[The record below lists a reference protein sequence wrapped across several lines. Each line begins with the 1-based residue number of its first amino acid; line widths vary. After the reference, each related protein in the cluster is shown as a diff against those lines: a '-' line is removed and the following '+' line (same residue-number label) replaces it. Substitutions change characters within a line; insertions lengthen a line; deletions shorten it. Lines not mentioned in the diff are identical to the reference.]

1 MSYSYDCSDTD
12 FKVKAG
18 GTAGVTIT
26 CGGIIA
32 EDDSYGGFNVTF
44 SISTANAG
52 LYHVHFNGNGK
63 GKRAELPGKVNVVR
77 YKSSSSDAGG
87 NNIIKFFQD
96 NSDNTRKTLSQ
107 LAHDCGTK
115 YPNHQRLL
123 SALAAAWTTWKAG

>member
-1 MSYSYDCSDTD
+1 MSYSFDCSDTD

-18 GTAGVTIT
+18 GAAGVTIT

-44 SISTANAG
+44 SISTKNAG
-52 LYHVHFNGNGK
+52 LYHVHFNGNGN
-63 GKRAELPGKVNVVR
+63 GKRAELPGRVNVVR
-77 YKSSSSDAGG
+77 YKSSSTDAGG
-87 NNIIKFFQD
+87 ANIAKFFQD

-115 YPNHQRLL
+115 YPNHERLL
-123 SALAAAWTTWKAG
+123 SGLAAAWTAWKAG